1 MTREPKTQATVAAP
15 FHFDF
20 MRHRTWWFAIAAGL
34 FVVSLVSL
42 IVQGFNLGLDFTGG
56 TQVEIGFAKHM
67 PSMAALKNT
76 LTHLGYTKYQ
86 VVSSGAHRAFI
97 TLPAIS
103 EPKYLGVLKGLQH
116 AVGSFHVIQHNTVGA
131 AVASSIVKGG
141 VEAVLVAAVLI
152 VIYMMIR
159 FDFRYALTGIAAV
172 FWDTIVTM
180 GIISLLRVEIS
191 AAFIAGV
198 LTIFGYSLNDRI
210 IIFDRVREN
219 MSQRRKGDP
228 LDRIVNLSLNQTL
241 TRSIITA
248 VIVILAMGTVLVLG
262 GATTRDLAA
271 TVVIGVFF
279 GAFSSV
285 LFATPLWYSWVMGD
299 ERAGRTSGG
308 GSTPGGRKIRG
319 TPGRPGVRKGID
331 DESRG
336 IRV

>member
-1 MTREPKTQATVAAP
+1 MGNQPKTQAAAGAP

-20 MRHRTWWFAIAAGL
+20 MRHRVWWFGIAAGL
-34 FVVSLVSL
+34 FVVSVVSL

-56 TQVEIGFAKHM
+56 TQVELGFARKM
-67 PSMAALKNT
+67 PSTSVIKKAV
-76 LTHLGYTKYQ
+76 THLGIAKYQ
-86 VVSSGAHRAFI
+86 VVSSGLHHAFL
-97 TLPAIS
+97 TLPAMS
-103 EPKYLGVLKGLQH
+103 EPRYLTVVQGLTR
-116 AVGSFHVIQHNTVGA
+116 ALGAFKVIQHNTVGA

-141 VEAVLVAAVLI
+141 IEAVLVAAILI

-180 GIISLLRVEIS
+180 GIISLARVEIS
-191 AAFIAGV
+191 SAFIAGV

-219 MSQRRKGDP
+219 MAQRRKGDP
-228 LDRIVNLSLNQTL
+228 LDGIVNLSLNQTL

-262 GATTRDLAA
+262 GASTRDLAA

-308 GSTPGGRKIRG
+308 GSTPGGRKARAVG
-319 TPGRPGVRKGID
+319 GRAGSRRPTD

>member
-1 MTREPKTQATVAAP
+1 MASASKTQATAGAP
-15 FHFDF
+15 FHFDY
-20 MRHRTWWFAIAAGL
+20 MRHRTWWFGIVAGL
-34 FVVSLVSL
+34 FVISLVSL

-56 TQVEIGFAKHM
+56 TQVQIAFAKHL
-67 PSMAALKNT
+67 PSTAAIKHALVHLGFTKYEVVGSGTHAAL
-76 LTHLGYTKYQ
+76 L
-86 VVSSGAHRAFI
+86 
-97 TLPAIS
+97 TLPAMS
-103 EPKYLGVLKGLQH
+103 EPKYLHVVAGLTHALGV
-116 AVGSFHVIQHNTVGA
+116 FRITQHNTVGA
-131 AVASSIVKGG
+131 AVASSIVRGG
-141 VEAVLVAAVLI
+141 IEAVLVAAVLI
-152 VIYMMIR
+152 VLYMIIR

-172 FWDTIVTM
+172 FWDTVVTM
-180 GIISLLRVEIS
+180 GMISLFRVEIS
-191 AAFIAGV
+191 SAFIAGV

-219 MSQRRKGDP
+219 MAQRRKGDP
-228 LDRIVNLSLNQTL
+228 LDKIVNLSLNQTL

-262 GATTRDLAA
+262 GASTRDLAA

-308 GSTPGGRKIRG
+308 GSAPGGRKSRG
-319 TPGRPGVRKGID
+319 GPGRPGPRGGTD